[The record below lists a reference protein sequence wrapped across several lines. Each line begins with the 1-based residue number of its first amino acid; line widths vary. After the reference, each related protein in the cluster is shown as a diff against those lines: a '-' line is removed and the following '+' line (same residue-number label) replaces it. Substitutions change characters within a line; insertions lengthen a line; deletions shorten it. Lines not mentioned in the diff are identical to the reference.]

1 MGGTFMQEHLGSFLL
16 ELLAAV
22 VGAWIFNACY
32 PSISDYRAHRSTR
45 AAQRKIA
52 ELEMSLSSYETDF
65 ADVKLFMARIV
76 RITTNTILSGVASF
90 SAIIISLILETKLV
104 LLYQVALQTQFEN
117 NGEIGS
123 LFKMLTHY
131 KYIMQIQNYIL
142 IFLLYIGFS
151 THYAGSSLNLV
162 QPHIVFT

>member
-1 MGGTFMQEHLGSFLL
+1 
-16 ELLAAV
+16 
-22 VGAWIFNACY
+22 
-32 PSISDYRAHRSTR
+32 
-45 AAQRKIA
+45 
-52 ELEMSLSSYETDF
+52 MSLSSYETDF

-123 LFKMLTHY
+123 LFKMLPHY